1 VEVRIMT
8 STKQHEALELG
19 DRSGKAVARAWAS
32 VVLIPVFL
40 LVSVVV
46 TLLLYEWFGY
56 KPENADAPLWVELVT
71 AAVAIVIFLVPC
83 VTAVLYGRQ
92 ASRVGDRRGLI
103 PLAIAGLAG
112 LSLTVLTVVS
122 TLGPF

>member
-1 VEVRIMT
+1 MS
-8 STKQHEALELG
+8 STKQHESLELG
-19 DRSGKAVARAWAS
+19 ARSGSAVARAWVS
-32 VVLIPVFL
+32 VVLIPAFL
-40 LVSVVV
+40 LVAVVV

-56 KPENADAPLWVELVT
+56 QPENADAPLGVDLLT
-71 AAVAIVIFLVPC
+71 AAVAIAIFLVPC
-83 VTAVLYGRQ
+83 VAAVLYGRR

-103 PLAIAGLAG
+103 PLGIGALAG